1 MCLMPY
7 RKKNHWPGICIT
19 ILFAAL
25 AGTGGAIGYDF
36 WEKEKITQEMT
47 QLSEQIRISQLQLEK
62 TSTRHTQFLQS
73 KNAKQKKH
81 ASPRKKP
88 KQSGKGRQN

>member
-1 MCLMPY
+1 MPY

-47 QLSEQIRISQLQLEK
+47 QLSE
-62 TSTRHTQFLQS
+62 
-73 KNAKQKKH
+73 
-81 ASPRKKP
+81 
-88 KQSGKGRQN
+88 